1 MAQIIEVVGFGP
13 VEFPDGMSRE
23 QMEVAL
29 KKLPK
34 PSEQKQTLHTEE
46 TIYDPVS
53 GLPLSS
59 SPIQQNLG
67 GNYATA
73 QKIATGAAA
82 APISLATGVARGS
95 GAMRIPQLVESILV
109 DKSQPRGAAS
119 SLGQM
124 ERGMEQQGGEYLQKG
139 LNITGQVAPF
149 VMSGM
154 QGSPLSTDIS
164 SKVMGV
170 FEKAPA
176 IPSYMQKVVGT
187 VQPLPPLV
195 QKVAGNTV
203 LGGLSAAASPDATL
217 SDVGTSAAISGALPV
232 VGKTAGWLGDKALGL
247 AQKSSGLATGAGSAP
262 FEQAYMA
269 GKTGNQEFL
278 ANMKNPTA
286 NAPQIIQDLKNN
298 LSTMRQAKNAE
309 YRSGMLD
316 ISKDKSVLGFGEIDK
331 KLNELSK
338 VGVFEGEVLNRKAQE
353 TLKNIKKEITAWKAK
368 DPAVFHTPEG
378 MDALKQKLW
387 EFAEDAPVGSRAN
400 LVAKDAYNAV
410 KNTISEQA
418 PTYNQV
424 MGKYSDATTQLRE
437 IEKALS
443 LGDKSTAAASFS
455 KLMSLMKDTPT
466 ANMRKEL
473 AQQLIQKGG
482 KDVMPALAG
491 QSLSTYTPTGLIGKG
506 VDAFAA
512 MDLAKALWHG
522 GLTGVPAELAT
533 IAATS
538 PKLMG
543 QAYYGAGKT
552 VGALEKLPEKLPLMS
567 NMTPEQRQALARLLL
582 IKGANT
588 AIQGE

>member
-1 MAQIIEVVGFGP
+1 MPFV
-13 VEFPDGMSRE
+13 PDSPARFIPDS
-23 QMEVAL
+23 Q
-29 KKLPK
+29 
-34 PSEQKQTLHTEE
+34 QKQTLHTED
-46 TIYDPVS
+46 TVYDQVT
-53 GLPLSS
+53 GLPLYST
-59 SPIQQNLG
+59 PTQQNLG
-67 GNYATA
+67 GGYATA

-95 GAMRIPQLVESILV
+95 GAMRIPQLVESILA

-154 QGSPLSTDIS
+154 PAAMGSKAAPLSTDIS
-164 SKVMGV
+164 SKVMGLT
-170 FEKAPA
+170 EKIPML
-176 IPSYMQKVVGT
+176 PSYAQKVVGSS
-187 VQPLPPLV
+187 
-195 QKVAGNTV
+195 V
-203 LGGLSAAASPDATL
+203 LGGLSTAASPDATL

-232 VGKTAGWLGDKALGL
+232 VGNAAGWLGNKALGL
-247 AQKSSGLATGAGSAP
+247 AQKSSGIATGAGSAP

-286 NAPQIIQDLKNN
+286 NAPQIIQDVKNN
-298 LSTMRQAKNAE
+298 LSNMRQAKNAE

-316 ISKDKSVLGFGEIDK
+316 ISNDKTILGFGEIEK

-353 TLKNIKKEITAWKAK
+353 TLKGIKKEIAAWKAK

-400 LVAKDAYNAV
+400 LVAKDAYNVV
-410 KNTISEQA
+410 KNTIAEQA
-418 PTYNQV
+418 PTYNKV
-424 MGKYSDATTQLRE
+424 MGNYSEAVTQLRE

-443 LGDKSTAAASFS
+443 LGDKSTTSAAFS

-466 ANMRKEL
+466 GNMRKEL

-482 KDVMPALAG
+482 KDVMPAIAG

-512 MDLAKALWHG
+512 FDLAKALLHG
-522 GLTGVPAELAT
+522 GVTGVPAELAT

-567 NMTPEQRQALARLLL
+567 NMTSEQRQALARLLL

>member
-1 MAQIIEVVGFGP
+1 MAQIVEVVGFGP

-46 TIYDPVS
+46 TIYDTVS

-73 QKIATGAAA
+73 QKVANTVAGMPVNYAMGAAKPVASIAQLVSKTLGSNAGDQPVRAINQIEQGINQNAGDTGQYFTKGATLAGEIANPVTWETGSNMIGLANKLPVLPSYAKNIIGGFGAGAANAVLTPEKTGLTPQQYEQEKLGRMGIEGGVGAAIPTAGAALQLGKNIAT
-82 APISLATGVARGS
+82 
-95 GAMRIPQLVESILV
+95 
-109 DKSQPRGAAS
+109 
-119 SLGQM
+119 
-124 ERGMEQQGGEYLQKG
+124 
-139 LNITGQVAPF
+139 
-149 VMSGM
+149 
-154 QGSPLSTDIS
+154 
-164 SKVMGV
+164 
-170 FEKAPA
+170 
-176 IPSYMQKVVGT
+176 
-187 VQPLPPLV
+187 
-195 QKVAGNTV
+195 
-203 LGGLSAAASPDATL
+203 
-217 SDVGTSAAISGALPV
+217 
-232 VGKTAGWLGDKALGL
+232 
-247 AQKSSGLATGAGSAP
+247 KSSGIATGAGSAP

-316 ISKDKSVLGFGEIDK
+316 ISKDKSVLGFGEIEK

-353 TLKNIKKEITAWKAK
+353 TLKNIRKEIAAWKAK

-410 KNTISEQA
+410 KNTIAEQA

-443 LGDKSTAAASFS
+443 LGEKSTAAASFS

-491 QSLSTYTPTGLIGKG
+491 QSLSTYAPTGLIGKG

-552 VGALEKLPEKLPLMS
+552 MGALEKLPSKIPLMS
-567 NMTPEQRQALARLLL
+567 DMTPEQRQALARLLL
-582 IKGANT
+582 VKGANT